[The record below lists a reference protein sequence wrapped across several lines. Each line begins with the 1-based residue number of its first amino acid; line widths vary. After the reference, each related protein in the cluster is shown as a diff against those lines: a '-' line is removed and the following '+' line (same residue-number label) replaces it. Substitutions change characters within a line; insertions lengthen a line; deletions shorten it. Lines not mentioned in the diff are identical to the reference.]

1 MPTILAQLDQIFRN
15 AIHDAF
21 GMECDALVGEGQA
34 LVGVSQNEKFGD
46 YQSNAAMGLVKT
58 LGEKTGGKLSP
69 RAIAEQIKSK
79 LNLGSMASDVTIA
92 GPGFIN
98 VRLSPDWLAQ
108 QLNAIASDHRLG
120 IPGAAEPQNIVV
132 DYSGPNIAKEMH
144 VGNLRSTNIG
154 DAMSR
159 VLEFQ
164 QHRVIRQNHIGD
176 WGTQFGRVVLAI
188 WYHVMAEHLH
198 ETDALLRLTVQ
209 MGQAT
214 DAQAKSVV
222 VHSLAEL
229 HRRMFQADRD
239 GTHIFEQGLK
249 KFHLQLS
256 MLETLYQF
264 VSATTEHPAAKD
276 EVIDQEGNSL
286 ADLPRLITTFIQNPK
301 ISKNRQEELAWIKA
315 REVTLKTCEEIYS
328 QLGVKLRPEDVRGE
342 SAYQDDLPVI
352 VAELKSASIAVE
364 SEGAIVVEVPGY
376 ESPLMIQKSDG
387 GYLYGTTDLAAIR
400 YRILTLGARRII
412 YTHDSRQQEH
422 FKKVF
427 WTARKIG
434 WGKDVSLEY
443 APFGTILGQD
453 GKPFK
458 TRSGTTVKLKGL
470 LDEAEERAMAVV
482 TEKQPDLPDA
492 QRRAIAHAV
501 GIGAVK
507 YADLSKDR
515 VSDYVFSF
523 DQMLALDGNTA
534 PYLQYAHA
542 RIRSIFR
549 KAGEAKMGQI
559 SLQSPFELALAKH
572 ILRLGEV
579 IDLVA
584 RELKPHHLC
593 AYVYELATR
602 FSGFFEN
609 CPVIQSEP
617 AIRASRLALCDLTAR
632 TFELG
637 LDLLGIEHPDQM

>member
-15 AIHDAF
+15 AIQDAF
-21 GMECDALVGEGQA
+21 GMECDPLVG
-34 LVGVSQNEKFGD
+34 LSQNEKFAD
-46 YQSNAAMGLVKT
+46 YQSNAAMGLVKA
-58 LGEKTGGKLSP
+58 LSQKTGSKLSP

-79 LNLGSMASDVTIA
+79 LNLGSMASEVTIA

-98 VRLSPDWLAQ
+98 IRLSPDWLAQ
-108 QLNAIASDHRLG
+108 QLNAIAPDPRLG
-120 IPGAAEPQNIVV
+120 IPPAAEPQIIVV

-144 VGNLRSTNIG
+144 VGHLRSTIIG
-154 DAMSR
+154 DAISR

-164 QHRVIRQNHIGD
+164 KNKIIRQNHIGD

-188 WYHVMAEHLH
+188 WYHVMADHFH
-198 ETDALLRLTVQ
+198 QTDALQRLVVE
-209 MGQAT
+209 MGPAGNQLGKDT
-214 DAQAKSVV
+214 V
-222 VHSLAEL
+222 VHLLADL
-229 HRRMFQADRD
+229 HRQMFQADRD
-239 GTHIFEQGLK
+239 GTHIFQQGLENL
-249 KFHLQLS
+249 HLQLS
-256 MLETLYQF
+256 SLETLYQF

-276 EVIDQEGNSL
+276 EMIGGHSL

-301 ISKNRQEELAWIKA
+301 LSQNRQEELAWIKA
-315 REVTLKTCEEIYS
+315 REVTLKTCDEIYS
-328 QLGVKLRPEDVRGE
+328 QLGVKLRPQDVRGE
-342 SAYQDDLPVI
+342 SAYQDDLPTI
-352 VAELKSASIAVE
+352 VSELKSAGIAVE

-376 ESPLMIQKSDG
+376 ESPLMIKKSDG

-400 YRILTLGARRII
+400 YRILTLGAQRII

-422 FKKVF
+422 FNKVF
-427 WTARKIG
+427 WTARKIA

-443 APFGTILGQD
+443 APFGTILGED
-453 GKPFK
+453 GRPFK

-470 LDEAEERAMAVV
+470 LDEAEDRAMAVV
-482 TEKQPDLPDA
+482 TEKQPDLPES

-523 DQMLALDGNTA
+523 DKMLALDGNTA

-549 KAGEAKMGQI
+549 KAGGANMGQI
-559 SLQSPFELALAKH
+559 SLQSPFELSLAKH

-584 RELKPHHLC
+584 RQLQPHHLC
-593 AYVYELATR
+593 AYVYDLAAR

-617 AIRASRLALCDLTAR
+617 ATRASRLALCDLTAR
-632 TFELG
+632 TFELS